1 MALVVESDDN
11 TPQAKL
17 KEQRMNNY
25 NVSNQD
31 SQKHIKRQ
39 SYIIVLEDNKLAL
52 FINKK
57 EVIL

>member
-1 MALVVESDDN
+1 
-11 TPQAKL
+11 
-17 KEQRMNNY
+17 MNNY